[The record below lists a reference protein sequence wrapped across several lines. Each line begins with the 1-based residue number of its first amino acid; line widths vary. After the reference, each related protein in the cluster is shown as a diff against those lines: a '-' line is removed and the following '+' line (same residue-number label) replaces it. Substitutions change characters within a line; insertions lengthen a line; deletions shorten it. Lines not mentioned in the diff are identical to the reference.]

1 MFLLT
6 HCVNFKQLKV
16 NMYKGDS
23 MKTAL
28 NQNELATLSTVL
40 LSNLDETVFFSKLSG
55 FVQEMTGE
63 HKVLGFEV
71 LSDGCTRLISENGQ
85 ALSTAKLLNKG
96 QGLSGYVAR
105 MKRAYYSNSV
115 KRDPI
120 ASTGVQGAEIE
131 SELCLPIMI
140 DGNVIGTINVQSMK
154 KDRNFGEVDIAMIND
169 ILMQLQSPIRN
180 MHLYL
185 MAKNL
190 NRELQ
195 TKIEA
200 KEKELSNRVEI
211 QVSKNFDDNSQMIGL
226 SKNFLEVVQMAK
238 KVASQDFPILL
249 EGAHG
254 VGKKILAKKIHSWSG
269 RKGGCVVASCS
280 ALNESQLDR
289 EIFSSKGLLVQ
300 SNGGTLI
307 IDDIGNTTH
316 HIQAKILRALIAGE
330 MITSDTEEKIAL
342 NVRMIA
348 TSKVGLKQLVEEGK
362 FKEELFYRLNTIALK
377 IPALKE
383 RQDDIKV
390 MAEFFLNLGKSQSK
404 VLTSG
409 AIEKLTSYFWPGN
422 AHELKNIMER
432 THILTDGQYIEAG
445 HLPEFAQEVKVE
457 KVEAPVKYIEFT
469 LFDLEKKHIIDTLD
483 HLSGNKTRAAKALGI
498 TVKTLYNKLHS
509 YGMIEAREQ

>member
-1 MFLLT
+1 
-6 HCVNFKQLKV
+6 
-16 NMYKGDS
+16 

-28 NQNELATLSTVL
+28 IQNELATLSTVL
-40 LSNLDETVFFSKLSG
+40 LSNLDEVVFFTKLSG
-55 FVQEMTGE
+55 FIQDQMKE

-71 LSDGCTRLISENGQ
+71 LSDGSTRLISENGM
-85 ALSTAKLLNKG
+85 ALSSAKLLNKG

-120 ASTGVQGAEIE
+120 ASTGIREEIVE
-131 SELCLPIMI
+131 AELCVPVMI
-140 DGNVIGTINVQSMK
+140 DGTVIGTLNIQSIK
-154 KDRNFGEVDIAMIND
+154 KDRNFTEADLAVVND
-169 ILMQLQSPIRN
+169 ILKELQSPIRN

-190 NRELQ
+190 NRELM
-195 TKIEA
+195 TRIEA
-200 KEKELSNRVEI
+200 KEKELSKRVDI
-211 QVSKNFDDNSQMIGL
+211 QVSSHFEDNSQMIGL
-226 SKNFLEVVQMAK
+226 SKNFLEIVQMAK
-238 KVASQDFPILL
+238 KVAPQDFPILL

-254 VGKKILAKKIHSWSG
+254 VGKKILAKKIHAYSG
-269 RKGGCVVASCS
+269 RKGGCVIASCS
-280 ALNESQLDR
+280 ALNEAQLDR
-289 EIFSSKGLLVQ
+289 EIFGSKGLMVQ
-300 SNGGTLI
+300 ANGGTLI
-307 IDDIGNTTH
+307 IDDIGSTTLN
-316 HIQAKILRALIAGE
+316 IQTKLLRALVAGE
-330 MITSDTEEKIAL
+330 MIAVDTEEKIAL
-342 NVRMIA
+342 NVRLIA
-348 TSKVGLKQLVEEGK
+348 VSKSPLKDMVEAGS
-362 FKEELFYRLNTIALK
+362 FKEDLFYRLNTVAFR

-390 MAEFFLNLGKSQSK
+390 MAEFFLNSGKSEAK

-432 THILTDGQYIEAG
+432 TYILTDGQYIEAS

-457 KVEAPVKYIEFT
+457 KVEAPVKFNEST

-483 HLSGNKTRAAKALGI
+483 HLGGNKTRAAKALGI

-509 YGMIEAREQ
+509 YGLIETREQ